1 MEDDKY
7 YPLPDYLTIKK
18 SNIDG
23 LGLFSTQI
31 IDESTNLGISHIKND
46 EFQHGMI
53 RTPLGGFV
61 NHAEDSNCEL
71 VDIGPN
77 IYLYTKKDIMPEEE
91 LTLTYSTYSVKT
103 VASF

>member
-1 MEDDKY
+1 
-7 YPLPDYLTIKK
+7 
-18 SNIDG
+18 
-23 LGLFSTQI
+23 
-31 IDESTNLGISHIKND
+31 
-46 EFQHGMI
+46 MI

-71 VDIGPN
+71 IEIGPN